1 MQSLQKPEFCAMR
14 VLLCA
19 ATEMEIGPTLQV
31 LSLKEEHTVDIL
43 ITGVGLT
50 ACTYALTKEVAT
62 NRPDAIL
69 QAGVAGTLVTDQPL
83 AEVVAVESETIGDL
97 GV

>member
-1 MQSLQKPEFCAMR
+1 MR

-19 ATEMEIGPTLQV
+19 ATEMEIAPTLQA
-31 LSLKEEHTVDIL
+31 LSLKEDHTVDIL

-62 NRPDAIL
+62 NRPEAIIL
-69 QAGVAGTLVTDQPL
+69 GGVAELW
-83 AEVVAVESETIGDL
+83 
-97 GV
+97 